1 MANQFKRRP
10 YLDKQLKDFAQE
22 FYHIRR
28 DLKMT
33 LDDAASASKLP
44 RGTVEKIEL
53 GIIDIRHEAF
63 FSLCKAYRKK
73 IHITLVD

>member
-1 MANQFKRRP
+1 MTNQFKSRS
-10 YLDKQLKDFAQE
+10 YLDKQLKEFAQE

-28 DLKMT
+28 ELKMT

-44 RGTVEKIEL
+44 RSTIEKIEL
-53 GIIDIRHEAF
+53 GIIDIRQGAF

>member
-1 MANQFKRRP
+1 MTNQFKSRS
-10 YLDKQLKDFAQE
+10 YLDKQLKEFAQE

-44 RGTVEKIEL
+44 RSAIEKIEL
-53 GIIDIRHEAF
+53 GIKDIRHSEF
-63 FSLCKAYRKK
+63 FSLCKAYHKK
-73 IHITLVD
+73 IHIALVD